1 MGNSNNTIN
10 KIENINGPSNVDF
23 SNHSSIIFIEY
34 EKATIK
40 ISLNLSESIS
50 QLKKHIEEIIGV
62 KKKDQALYFNHKL
75 LSDNFKLYYYL
86 IKEKS
91 KITLFYS
98 SRRDTNWNKCI
109 SWP

>member
-62 KKKDQALYFNHKL
+62 KKKT
-75 LSDNFKLYYYL
+75 KLYTLTISYYQIIL
-86 IKEKS
+86 SYI
-91 KITLFYS
+91 I
-98 SRRDTNWNKCI
+98 I
-109 SWP
+109 S